1 MNWQSAEVLA
11 NIDKLILE
19 KGYGCQVELVPGD
32 TVPTATSM
40 TEKGKPDIAPEL
52 WLSSVKEPI
61 EKAVKEGR
69 LHIAAAA
76 LKDGA
81 LRVGG
86 FHSMLPMRIL
96 RLKPLMMRLLDLIY
110 FPQ

>member
-1 MNWQSAEVLA
+1 MSLNIPFITSPCNSFSTLALSVATVFALSACSQSENTSASAPSTSNCGKVSIANMNWQSAEVLA

-52 WLSSVKEPI
+52 
-61 EKAVKEGR
+61 
-69 LHIAAAA
+69 
-76 LKDGA
+76 
-81 LRVGG
+81 
-86 FHSMLPMRIL
+86 
-96 RLKPLMMRLLDLIY
+96 
-110 FPQ
+110 